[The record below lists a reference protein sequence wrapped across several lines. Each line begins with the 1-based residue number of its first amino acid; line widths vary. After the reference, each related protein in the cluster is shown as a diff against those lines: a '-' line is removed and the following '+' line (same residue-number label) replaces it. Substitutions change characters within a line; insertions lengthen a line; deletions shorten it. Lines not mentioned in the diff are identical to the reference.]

1 MRAAYVFGAIVCA
14 CVSVGAQYSMSPSPS
29 PCARGVLATVA
40 GESSTTGF
48 ADGYGTAVQFGEI
61 GGIALDAAR
70 NTIYLSDYNTNTI
83 RAVDL
88 ATTLVWSL
96 AGAGGI
102 GIDTGLTDA
111 VGTNARFD
119 TPLGLVRATLLLPAG
134 YGMCAV

>member
-1 MRAAYVFGAIVCA
+1 MRAASVFGAIVCA
-14 CVSVGAQYSMSPSPS
+14 CVSIGAHGSATPSPS

-40 GESSTTGF
+40 GDSATGF
-48 ADGYGTAVQFGEI
+48 ADDYGTSAQFGEI

-70 NTIYLSDYNTNTI
+70 NTMYLSDPNYNTI

-88 ATTLVWSL
+88 ATTRVWSL

-102 GIDTGLTDA
+102 GIDTGLTDG
-111 VGTNARFD
+111 VGLNARFD
-119 TPLGLVRATLLLPAG
+119 TPMGLVRATLLLPAG